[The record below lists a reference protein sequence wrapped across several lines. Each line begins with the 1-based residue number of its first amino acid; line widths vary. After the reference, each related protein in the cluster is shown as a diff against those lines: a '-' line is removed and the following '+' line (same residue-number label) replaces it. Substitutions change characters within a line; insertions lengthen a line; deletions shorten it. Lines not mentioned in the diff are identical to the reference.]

1 METNRVKHY
10 ETNRFVCVSFY
21 LAILWPPLIIYIT
34 YISSSPIEEL
44 WPLLV
49 FIYIFAFPMEYFAIK
64 LWKVNITIDEKGIE
78 IRRSKQIQKAEWANI
93 AELKEYIYGAG
104 EFFYNL
110 KTKDK
115 KIIGFTSSI
124 RNRDDLLKEIEN
136 RTGLKFKT
144 RI

>member
-1 METNRVKHY
+1 MEINKTKHY
-10 ETNRFVCVSFY
+10 ETNRFVSVLFY
-21 LAILWPPLIIYIT
+21 TAILFPFLVIYIT
-34 YISSSPIEEL
+34 YGISSPIEKL
-44 WPLLV
+44 WPALLFFYV
-49 FIYIFAFPMEYFAIK
+49 FAFPMEYAAIK
-64 LWKVNITIDEKGIE
+64 FWKVNITIDEKGIE